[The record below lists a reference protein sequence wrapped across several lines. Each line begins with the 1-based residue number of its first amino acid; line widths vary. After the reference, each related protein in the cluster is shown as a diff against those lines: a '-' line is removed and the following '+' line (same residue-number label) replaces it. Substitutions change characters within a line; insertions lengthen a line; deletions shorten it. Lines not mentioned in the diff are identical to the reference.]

1 VDGRLNR
8 KAFVTTLGAAGLGLG
23 MAAAGGRSAMAQ
35 ERATPAAD
43 PALDPSAQHS
53 MGPLDERMQMRTA
66 FYQDFTGALA
76 DELGGTNA
84 DEVDAAIRKAMMTV
98 IDSRKDDGMLTYGQA
113 EALKTLVAT
122 SDAPLGP
129 GMMFGGPPGMVMF
142 RSRGGGWCEGHMG
155 EGRMGQG
162 PMGPGHAWEGESM
175 HPESGGYGQ
184 KEGSF
189 SPTSASGFGKES
201 GPTIVSGPAK
211 QTSQR
216 ATSRNSKDRNSR
228 NRSTNS
234 QSDQYEG
241 EDSSS

>member
-1 VDGRLNR
+1 MNGRLNR

-23 MAAAGGRSAMAQ
+23 MAAAGGPPAMAQ
-35 ERATPAAD
+35 ESATPAAA
-43 PALDPSAQHS
+43 PALDPSAPHS
-53 MGPLDERMQMRTA
+53 MGPLDEWMQMRTE
-66 FYQDFTGALA
+66 FYQDFTAALA

-98 IDSRKDDGMLTYGQA
+98 IDSRKDDGTLTYGQA

-142 RSRGGGWCEGHMG
+142 RSRGGGWGEGHMG
-155 EGRMGQG
+155 EG

-175 HPESGGYGQ
+175 HPGPGGYGQ
-184 KEGSF
+184 KEGSS
-189 SPTSASGFGKES
+189 SPTSASDFGTES
-201 GPTIVSGPAK
+201 GPTKESGPAK

-228 NRSTNS
+228 NRSNNS
-234 QSDQYEG
+234 QSDQHEG

>member
-1 VDGRLNR
+1 
-8 KAFVTTLGAAGLGLG
+8 

-35 ERATPAAD
+35 ESATPAAD

-53 MGPLDERMQMRTA
+53 MGPLDERFQMRA
-66 FYQDFTGALA
+66 QFYQDFTGALA

-84 DEVDAAIRKAMMTV
+84 DEIDAAIRKAMMSV
-98 IDSRKDDGMLTYGQA
+98 IDSRKDDGTLTYGQA

-142 RSRGGGWCEGHMG
+142 RSRGGGGWGEGHMG
-155 EGRMGQG
+155 EGPMGEG
-162 PMGPGHAWEGESM
+162 PMGPDHACQGGPM
-175 HPESGGYGQ
+175 KPGSGGYGQ
-184 KEGSF
+184 KEES
-189 SPTSASGFGKES
+189 SSRTSESGFGS
-201 GPTIVSGPAK
+201 AYGPTKASGPAK
-211 QTSQR
+211 ETSQR
-216 ATSRNSKDRNSR
+216 ATSRSSKDRNSR
-228 NRSTNS
+228 NQSTNS